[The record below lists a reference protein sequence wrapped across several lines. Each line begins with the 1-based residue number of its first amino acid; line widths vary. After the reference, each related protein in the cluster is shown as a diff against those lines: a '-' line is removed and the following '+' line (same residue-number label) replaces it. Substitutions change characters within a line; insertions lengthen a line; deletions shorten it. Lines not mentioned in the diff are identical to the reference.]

1 MLEHKKGIF
10 DKIARNILLV
20 TVGLLPLFFIPGLGI
35 GVEISKTYL
44 LAFGVAFGFIFW
56 IIGRL
61 VDGTLSVP
69 KNLFVVSSTV
79 LVFVFFLSALFS
91 PAPSVSFGGQSFEIG
106 TFASMLLFVGFFIL
120 ATVVFRNAKH
130 VTMVYLALFVG
141 FMVSSLFQLLYLFL
155 GSKYLALGT
164 FFNSTSNLIGKW
176 NDYAIFVGLIALLG
190 LLTIE
195 LFQLNKIQKIIIT
208 AILVVSTFFLALI
221 NFISVWIVL
230 GVFALVVFIYT
241 LSVRR
246 LGEGEN
252 ALKVFPFPSFIAVV
266 VCLLFILGNTLV
278 GGFLSSK
285 FGIFQTEVRPSLSST
300 AQVVKASMWKHPI
313 LGEGPNRFSE
323 AWSLY
328 HAQDVNN
335 SLFWDTN
342 FTSGFGLIPSFV
354 VTTGALGILSW
365 LVFIV
370 LFVWFGVRYALRF
383 NGERVVNYSLVSTF
397 VLSLYL
403 WIFAIIYNPGV
414 VPFALAFGFSGM
426 MIGLAIAKGYIDEFQ
441 ISFLKDPRHS
451 FFSILALVVVLIA
464 LIGGVY
470 VVIEKLA
477 GTIAYARSSQ
487 VPNTPDGMDLADL
500 RLSKA
505 ITLDANDSYYRN
517 LALLSMVKLNTLI
530 NKQDVSKETLKT
542 QFQALFGRA
551 TAAAQAAINLD
562 RTNAQNWITIGQVYQ
577 AVVPLSIPGAYEN
590 AKQAYQE
597 AQKRSPLNPGIELIL
612 ARLDVDK
619 KDTTGARAHIEQ
631 ALKLKP
637 NYTEAVFLLSQIEV
651 SEGNIDKAITRV
663 ENAATLDPNNGNLF
677 FQLGLLKYNNKDWE
691 GAVGAFERSVI
702 INPSSLNTH
711 YFLGLAYDKSGN
723 AALALKQFKAL
734 ATQIKDNE
742 SLNKIIANLEAGRPA
757 IETVEPTP
765 EKSKE
770 LPVKEV
776 KK

>member
-1 MLEHKKGIF
+1 MLEHKKGVF
-10 DKIARNILLV
+10 DKIARTILLV
-20 TVGLLPLFFIPGLGI
+20 TVGLLPLFFIPALGLG
-35 GVEISKTYL
+35 VEVSKTYL

-61 VDGTLSVP
+61 VDGTLSIP
-69 KNLFVVSSTV
+69 KNLFVVSSLV

-91 PAPSVSFGGQSFEIG
+91 PAPSVSFGGQSLEVG
-106 TFASMLLFVGFFIL
+106 TFASLLVFVGFFIL
-120 ATVVFRNAKH
+120 ATTVFRNAKH
-130 VTMVYLALFVG
+130 VTMVYFALFVG
-141 FMVSSLFQLLYLFL
+141 FIASSLFQLLYLFI
-155 GSKYLALGT
+155 GPKYLSLGT
-164 FFNSTSNLIGKW
+164 FFNSTSNLVGKW
-176 NDYAIFVGLIALLG
+176 NDYAIFIGLIALLG

-195 LFQLNKIQKIIIT
+195 LFQLNKIQKIILSG
-208 AILVVSTFFLALI
+208 ILVVSAFFLALV

-241 LSVRR
+241 LSIRR

-252 ALKVFPFPSFIAVV
+252 ALKVFPFPSFFAVV
-266 VCLLFILGNTLV
+266 VCLLFILGNTFA

-300 AQVVKASMWKHPI
+300 AQVMKASMWKHPI

-328 HAQDVNN
+328 HTQDVNS

-342 FTSGFGLIPSFV
+342 FTSGFGLIPSFA
-354 VTTGALGILSW
+354 VTTGILGILAW
-365 LVFIV
+365 IAFIT
-370 LFVWFGVRYALRF
+370 LFVWFGIRYALRF
-383 NGERVVNYSLVSTF
+383 NGERSVNYSLVSTF

-426 MIGLAIAKGYIDEFQ
+426 MIGLAISKGYVDEFQ
-441 ISFLKDPRHS
+441 VSFLKDPRHS

-477 GTIAYARSSQ
+477 GTIAYARSTQ
-487 VPNTPDGMDLADL
+487 VPNTPEGMDLADT

-505 ITLDANDSYYRN
+505 ISLDANDLYYRN

-530 NKQDVSKETLKT
+530 NNQDISKETLKT
-542 QFQALFGRA
+542 QFQAFFGRA

-562 RTNAQNWITIGQVYQ
+562 KTNAQNWVTIGQVYQ
-577 AVVPLSIPGAYEN
+577 SVVPLSIPGAYEN
-590 AKQAYQE
+590 AKQAYLE

-619 KDTTGARAHIEQ
+619 KDTASARVHIEQ

-663 ENAATLDPNNGNLF
+663 ENATTLDPNNSNLF

-691 GAVGAFERSVI
+691 GAVGAFEHSVM
-702 INPSSLNTH
+702 INPASLNTH

-734 ATQIKDNE
+734 GTQVKDNE
-742 SLNKIIANLEAGRPA
+742 ALNKIIANLEAGRPA

-765 EKSKE
+765 EKSKD
-770 LPVKEV
+770 LPVAE

>member
-1 MLEHKKGIF
+1 MLEHKKGVF
-10 DKIARNILLV
+10 DKIARNVLLI

-35 GVEISKTYL
+35 AVEISKTYL
-44 LAFGVAFGFIFW
+44 LAIGVALGFVFW

-61 VDGTLSVP
+61 VDGTLSIP
-69 KNLFVVSSTV
+69 KNIFIASSIV
-79 LVFVFFLSALFS
+79 LVLVFFLSALFS
-91 PAPSVSFGGQSFEIG
+91 PAPSVSFGGQALEVG
-106 TFASMLLFVGFFIL
+106 TFASMLILVGFFIL
-120 ATVVFRNAKH
+120 PMVIFRNAKQ
-130 VTMVYLALFVG
+130 VTMAYFALFVG
-141 FMVSSLFQLLYLFL
+141 FIVSSLFQILYVFI
-155 GSKYLALGT
+155 GPKYLSLGT
-164 FFNSTSNLIGKW
+164 FFSSTSNLIGKW

-195 LFQLNKIQKIIIT
+195 LFQLNKIQKIILSG
-208 AILVVSTFFLALI
+208 ILVVSAFFLALV

-252 ALKVFPFPSFIAVV
+252 ALKVFPLPSFLAVV
-266 VCLLFILGNTLV
+266 ICLLFILGNTLI

-285 FGIFQTEVRPSLSST
+285 LGIFQTEVRPSVSST
-300 AQVVKASMWKHPI
+300 AQIMKASMWKHPI

-328 HAQDVNN
+328 HAQDVNS

-342 FTSGFGLIPSFV
+342 FSSGFGLIPSFS
-354 VTTGALGILSW
+354 VTTGILGVIAW

-370 LFVWFGVRYALRF
+370 LFVWFGVKYALRF
-383 NGERVVNYSLVSTF
+383 NGERSVNYSLVSTF

-403 WIFAIIYNPGV
+403 WIFAIIYNPGI
-414 VPFALAFGFSGM
+414 VPFSLAFGFSGM
-426 MIGLAIAKGYIDEFQ
+426 MIGLAISKGYIDELEV
-441 ISFLKDPRHS
+441 SFLKDPRHS

-464 LIGGVY
+464 LIGGMY
-470 VVIEKLA
+470 VTVEKLA

-487 VPNTPDGMDLADL
+487 VPNTPEGMDLADL

-505 ITLDANDSYYRN
+505 IALDANDTYYRN
-517 LALLSMVKLNTLI
+517 LALLSMVKLDTLV

-542 QFQALFGRA
+542 QFQAFFGRA

-597 AQKRSPLNPGIELIL
+597 AKKRSPLNPGIELIL

-619 KDTTGARAHIEQ
+619 KDTASARLHIEE

-651 SEGNIDKAITRV
+651 SEGNIAKAITRV
-663 ENAATLDPNNGNLF
+663 ENAATLDPNNSNLF

-691 GAVGAFERSVI
+691 GAVSAFERSVI

-711 YFLGLAYDKSGN
+711 YFLGLAYDKAGN
-723 AALALKQFKAL
+723 TALALKQFKAL
-734 ATQIKDNE
+734 ATQVKDNE

-765 EKSKE
+765 EKSKD